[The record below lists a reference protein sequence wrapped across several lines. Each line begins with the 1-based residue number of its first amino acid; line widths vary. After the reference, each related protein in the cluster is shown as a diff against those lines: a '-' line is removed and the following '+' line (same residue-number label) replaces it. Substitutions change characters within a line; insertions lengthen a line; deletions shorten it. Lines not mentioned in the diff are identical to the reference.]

1 MNLLYRL
8 RPFVYELAILIR
20 KYKLQ
25 GFPDSIDIQFS
36 SSSKE
41 VGERLQNELGS
52 VLDQGYFSIANSN
65 DSYQTDNSS
74 ASALP
79 RSYDIE
85 DEDLIYPN
93 SFQNSYGVVTD
104 TVSFLPYVGIWDV
117 EKYNGV
123 NRVIGADGKYEE
135 KIYLSF

>member
-1 MNLLYRL
+1 M
-8 RPFVYELAILIR
+8 
-20 KYKLQ
+20 Q

-65 DSYQTDNSS
+65 DSYPTDNSS
-74 ASALP
+74 VSALP
-79 RSYDIE
+79 RSSDIE

-123 NRVIGADGKYEE
+123 NRVIGADGKYDV
-135 KIYLSF
+135 KNHLSV